1 MGQYYKLINEDKQE
15 SIDPPMLKM
24 WEIMNNPTAGALAY
38 LTADAPYDG
47 GGTPTANYRAFKDED
62 GNVDWDE
69 CGRMCSVTWPNF
81 GRWSG
86 DRIRTV
92 GDYAESGLY
101 GEAERSVD
109 WTNVTD
115 EVLPEVRAAEDD
127 TMGRGGVR
135 IGTFGRIGSQADYK
149 VFISRNDPTKFY
161 GVLHPGNDKR
171 EVETELHDTPRDATI
186 AAKGIYEN
194 NPVGVKQ

>member
-15 SIDPPMLKM
+15 YVNPPMLKM

-115 EVLPEVRAAEDD
+115 EVLPEVRAAEAD
-127 TMGRGGVR
+127 TLGRDGVR
-135 IGTFGRIGSQADYK
+135 VGFFGPVGGRFKYK
-149 VFISRNDPTKFY
+149 VFVSGDDPTAFY
-161 GVLHPGNDKR
+161 GVLNPEDDER
-171 EVETELHDTPRDATI
+171 RVETDLYDTPQDATI

-194 NPVGVKQ
+194 DPVGAAQ